1 MNQVFSLFAIYI
13 ALFLFGMTVMRQGLL
28 FLQGKKMSEWLH
40 KAVDHP
46 LKSMTIGIIVTAILQ
61 SSSAVMVM
69 TVGLVAARLISFR
82 HSIGIILGANIGTI
96 VTLEILAF
104 ELTWLIFPLL
114 IVGVPLLLTKS
125 QVLFS
130 TGCFLFGF
138 SSILIA
144 MHGFETLT
152 YPLSSLTVVYDW
164 IVSTNEHNIVAL
176 TAGIL
181 ISAVIQSSSAVTAIA
196 MSFMNEEILR
206 LPAGVSIMLGANL
219 GTCVTAWLASIGGS
233 KESKLTAY
241 AHIWVNL
248 IGIILFLPFI
258 NTFSNLIQLLA
269 SVPSQQLAHGALIFN
284 VICSFMFLPVISYF
298 SKFVQWVHRTPL
310 DN

>member
-1 MNQVFSLFAIYI
+1 
-13 ALFLFGMTVMRQGLL
+13 MRQGLI

-46 LKSMTIGIIVTAILQ
+46 FKSMTIGIIVTAILQ

-104 ELTWLIFPLL
+104 DLTWLIFPLL
-114 IVGVPLLLTKS
+114 IIGVPLLLTKS
-125 QVLFS
+125 HLLFS
-130 TGCFLFGF
+130 TGCFMFGF

-181 ISAVIQSSSAVTAIA
+181 ISAIIQSSSAVTAIA
-196 MSFMNEEILR
+196 MSFMNEEILF

-248 IGIILFLPFI
+248 IGITLFLPFI
-258 NTFSNLIQLLA
+258 NYFSSIIQLLS

-284 VICSFMFLPVISYF
+284 VICSLMFLPVINYF
-298 SKFVQWVHRTPL
+298 SKFVQWVHKTPL